1 MIFSER
7 LKALMDELKISQGKL
22 CDLTGIG
29 ASSIMNCC
37 SDGPN

>member
-29 ASSIMNCC
+29 ASSV
-37 SDGPN
+37 SQYHFREA